1 MTGRILHSVAFL
13 TDLQAV
19 LSRRAPVLLDQPV
32 SQALAMAWELC
43 AEPGA
48 NDYDPG
54 IRKALGIVADVLR
67 IDVGP
72 LRSVAELPISEDEA
86 IDRIYSVGNVHSLAS
101 YLIEK
106 TALLFSNS
114 NVESVYIGPVGEDS
128 ALVASWLQKKL
139 FLLIDSRYSLEGSWY
154 EFSYVVGPERSEALF
169 SKQDFTE
176 RGLEFFTDFARDS
189 GHVSWIA
196 FPQYRL
202 AMGRREEVPPWIPL
216 PSWR

>member
-1 MTGRILHSVAFL
+1 MTGRTLYSVSFL

-32 SQALAMAWELC
+32 SMALAPAWEIC
-43 AEPGA
+43 AQAGA
-48 NDYDPG
+48 NDYDPR
-54 IRKALGIVADVLR
+54 IRKALGIVADVLE

-72 LRSVAELPISEDEA
+72 MSSLSELPISEAEA
-86 IDRIYSVGNVHSLAS
+86 LDRIYSVGNVHSLAS
-101 YLIEK
+101 YLVDK

-114 NVESVYIGPVGEDS
+114 NVESVYIGPVGEES
-128 ALVASWLQKKL
+128 VIVASLLQKKL
-139 FLLIDSRYSLEGSWY
+139 FLSIDSRYPLGGSWY
-154 EFSYVVGPERSEALF
+154 EVSYVMGPEQSEAVF
-169 SKQDFTE
+169 SRQDFTD
-176 RGLEFFTDFARDS
+176 RGLEFYTDFARTS

-216 PSWR
+216 PHWR